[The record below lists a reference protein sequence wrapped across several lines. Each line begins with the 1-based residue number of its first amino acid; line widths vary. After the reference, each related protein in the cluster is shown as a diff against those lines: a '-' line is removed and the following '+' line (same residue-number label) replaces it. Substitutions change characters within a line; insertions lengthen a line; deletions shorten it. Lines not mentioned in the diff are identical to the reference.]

1 MTYRFRSACT
11 TLRRDPGHLRVRDR
25 AVLRILN
32 RSEVATAAQLAV
44 LAYGN
49 RRLAQARLRQLWQM
63 GYLERSTL
71 PPTGPRGGAPFAYRL
86 SSACLHRLGYRRNP
100 WRGPGYLAHT
110 LDAVEA
116 VCALIRTSDPEAEP
130 LVQLWLPESIVADAL
145 PNGPVPDTIIVLNAR
160 TGSGVVCLEI
170 DESTQHVAPIR
181 DKLRAYRQA
190 IGGRSGW
197 HALFVVPSRA
207 RGGWLR
213 RVAQGCDLG
222 GLSLIVVTGDDLH
235 RRGIAA
241 ELASAAGPSRTL
253 PLGTLLSDG
262 RPRRSATPVAT
273 RAWLEMLG
281 SGGGEERGELLV

>member
-63 GYLERSTL
+63 GYLERTTL
-71 PPTGPRGGAPFAYRL
+71 PPTGPRGGAPYAYRL

-116 VCALIRTSDPEAEP
+116 VCALIGTNDPEAEP

-145 PNGPVPDTIIVLNAR
+145 PDGPVPDTIVVLDVG

-181 DKLRAYRQA
+181 DKLQAYRRA
-190 IGGRSGW
+190 IGGLTGW
-197 HALFVVPSRA
+197 HVLFVVPSMARA
-207 RGGWLR
+207 GWLR
-213 RVAQGCDLG
+213 RVAHGCDLG
-222 GLSLIVVTGDDLH
+222 GLSVLVVAADELH
-235 RRGIAA
+235 RHGAAA
-241 ELASAAGPSRTL
+241 ELTTVLGSARAPTL
-253 PLGTLLSDG
+253 RGLLADG

-273 RAWLEMLG
+273 GAWLELLG
-281 SGGGEERGELLV
+281 SGGGEERGALLV

>member
-71 PPTGPRGGAPFAYRL
+71 PPTGPRGGAPYAYRL

-116 VCALIRTSDPEAEP
+116 VCALIATSDPETEP

-145 PNGPVPDTIIVLNAR
+145 PTGPVPDTVVVLAAP
-160 TGSGVVCLEI
+160 GSGVVCLEI

-181 DKLRAYRQA
+181 DKLRAYRRA
-190 IGGRSGW
+190 IGGR
-197 HALFVVPSRA
+197 RA
-207 RGGWLR
+207 GTPVRR
-213 RVAQGCDLG
+213 AEQRSTRVAPARRAGRDLG
-222 GLSLIVVTGDDLH
+222 GLSLFVVTADDLH
-235 RRGIAA
+235 RHGAAA
-241 ELASAAGPSRTL
+241 ELASAAGPARTVTPALLADATTPDGGPPRSQSRL
-253 PLGTLLSDG
+253 ARAARLGWWRGARRAPGVG
-262 RPRRSATPVAT
+262 R
-273 RAWLEMLG
+273 
-281 SGGGEERGELLV
+281 